1 MGNDLEDTAVP
12 RITVEEL
19 RELLLKDS
27 ENVVLVDLRDED
39 YGEPKIEG
47 AIKNKGKTKNLL
59 LISGPYPFFL
69 CSTTV

>member
-19 RELLLKDS
+19 RELLLNDS
-27 ENVVLVDLRDED
+27 ENIVLVDLRDED
-39 YGEPKIEG
+39 FGEPKIEG
-47 AIKNKGKTKNLL
+47 AVKNKCKTKFTSHSVSLS
-59 LISGPYPFFL
+59 IFL